1 MNFIS
6 NYLTGDIPKHENIDF
21 VNVNIDSDQRLFIDP
36 ILIEKNNTEFGIVS
50 NRKIQSF
57 FKKMYQLFNSDSK
70 IEEKIALFSHSSE
83 INYTHIGYALH
94 KNGKGN
100 TAEGMVSIFSGV
112 KQYIKDFNLKHPF
125 EAVLFTPNFAEDGLS
140 DLITNIIFKELSE
153 FTLIQ
158 CEKYGIETA
167 NSKKE
172 SFYWDDVSSSWKKYE
187 GKSLIV
193 DGEIVLLIP
202 KGIVQKKYRFTTDS
216 YIRSIIVENI
226 CESKAEYDKN
236 GKKVRP
242 KKDKIRAKLID
253 EYGSLFKISTAFT
266 QKRPDNLEDYQKLML
281 TKYSDYALS
290 DSQLDHI
297 IYNKA

>member
-21 VNVNIDSDQRLFIDP
+21 VNVNINSDQRLFIDP
-36 ILIEKNNTEFGIVS
+36 ILIEKDSTVFGVAS

-57 FKKMYQLFNSDSK
+57 FKTMYQLFNADNK
-70 IEEKIALFSHSSE
+70 IEEKIALFSHSRE

-100 TAEGMVSIFSGV
+100 TAEGMVAIFSEV
-112 KQYIKDFNLKHPF
+112 KQYIENFNLKHPF

-140 DLITNIIFKELSE
+140 DLITNIIFKDLSE
-153 FTLIQ
+153 FTLLQ
-158 CEKYGIETA
+158 CKKYGIETVK
-167 NSKKE
+167 SKKE
-172 SFYWDDVSSSWKKYE
+172 NYYWDDVSLSWKEYE
-187 GKSLIV
+187 GNSLII
-193 DGEIVLLIP
+193 DGKIVLLIP
-202 KGIVQKKYRFTTDS
+202 KNIVQKKYKFSTDS

-236 GKKVRP
+236 GKKYRP
-242 KKDKIRAKLID
+242 QKDKIRAKLID
-253 EYGSLFKISTAFT
+253 EYGSLFNISTSFT
-266 QKRPDNLEDYQKLML
+266 QKRPENLDDYQKLMFA
-281 TKYSDYALS
+281 KYNNYILS

-297 IYNKA
+297 IYN